1 MPREVLV
8 LVDAPN
14 FIFRAFHAMPRL
26 SGPNG
31 EATGAIYGFIA
42 MLQKLVRELKPT
54 HLGVVFDPPG
64 KTFRDDMYAEYKAT
78 RSETPP
84 ELVTQFDPIREVVR
98 AFRAPLVETP
108 GFEADDAIATLARRG
123 EAAGMDVV
131 IASGDKD
138 LCQVVTE
145 KVKVLDTM
153 KDRMSGPAE
162 VKEKWGVPPE
172 GIVDL
177 LALMGDSVDNVPGVP
192 GIGEKTA
199 AALVQKAGTVEAL
212 LANPELAGR
221 PKIVQALRDHAADA
235 RLSKTLVTVRTDA
248 PVSESLEDLRVKP
261 ADQAALRTLFTRFG
275 FTRWLKEL
283 PAEEQALPQGG
294 YRAVETLE
302 GVRELERAL
311 RAAGGFSFS
320 IMGTSREGM
329 RAALVG
335 LAFSTAPGTGVYV
348 PLGHSPMLAPK
359 QAPRDES
366 LAVLKPLLEDPAI
379 PKSAYDAKFDLLV
392 FSRMGIELKGL
403 SCDPM
408 LAEYVLDPAKA
419 NDLESLAISH
429 LGARMTPAAD
439 LAGRGRGAVSFDGV
453 DVASATAA
461 GCEAADVAGRLARL
475 LPAKLD
481 KEGLGPLFRD
491 VEMPLLEVLFRMERT
506 GVLVDASFLATL
518 GAEFDRR
525 LAKVR
530 DAIFEA
536 AGETF
541 NIDSTR
547 QLQHVLFEKLKLT
560 PGRKTK
566 TGFSTDAGVLEKLAS
581 EHPVPARIVEF
592 RMLAKLKSTYVDA
605 LPAAINR
612 TTGRIHTT
620 YSQAVAATGRLSSN
634 DPNLQNI
641 PIRTEEGRR
650 IRRAFVTE
658 PGWKLVSADY
668 SQIELRLLAHVSGDA
683 ALVDAYRN
691 GKDVHART
699 AAEVFG
705 VPEEAV
711 TRDQRAH
718 AKVVNFGVI
727 YGMGANGLAQSLGID
742 RGSAARYI
750 EAYFRRYAGV
760 REFLDRTLEETRK
773 TGYVRTLLGRRR
785 PLPDINA
792 SDGNL
797 RSAAER
803 MAVNAPVQGSA
814 ADLIKVAMIRVDR
827 ALRESGL
834 KARMLL
840 QVHDELVFEAP
851 EPEVKRL
858 LAIVVEGM
866 EKAMDL
872 SVPLKVDVAVGDNWG
887 ELKGG

>member
-1 MPREVLV
+1 MPRETLV

-14 FIFRAFHAMPRL
+14 FIFRAFHALPRL
-26 SGPNG
+26 SSPDGAP
-31 EATGAIYGFIA
+31 TGAIYGFVS

-54 HLGVVFDPPG
+54 HLAVVFDPKG
-64 KTFRDDMYAEYKAT
+64 RTFRDEAYAEYKAT

-84 ELVTQFDPIREVVR
+84 ELVVQFDPIRDVVR

-145 KVKVLDTM
+145 KVKLLDTM

-172 GIVDL
+172 GIVEL

-212 LANPELAGR
+212 LANPDLAGR
-221 PKIVQALRDHAADA
+221 PKIAQALRDHAADA
-235 RLSKTLVTVRTDA
+235 RLSKMLVTVRTDA
-248 PVSESLEDLRVKP
+248 PVAESLDELRLKP
-261 ADQAALRTLFTRFG
+261 ADPAALRALFTKFG
-275 FTRWLKEL
+275 FTRLLKDL
-283 PAEEQALPQGG
+283 PAEEQALSRAG
-294 YRAVETLE
+294 YRAVETSA
-302 GVRELERAL
+302 GVRELAAGL
-311 RAAGGFSFS
+311 RAAGAFSFAVL
-320 IMGTSREGM
+320 GTSREGM

-335 LAFSTAPGTGVYV
+335 MAFSTGAGDGAYV

-359 QAPRDES
+359 QPPRDET
-366 LAVLKPLLEDPAI
+366 LAALRPLFEDAAI
-379 PKSAYDAKFDLLV
+379 AKSAYDAKFDLLV
-392 FSRMGIELKGL
+392 LARLGIAVHGL
-403 SCDPM
+403 ACDPM
-408 LAEYVLDPAKA
+408 LAEYVLDPAKP
-419 NDLESLAISH
+419 NDLESLAIAH

-439 LAGRGRGAVSFDGV
+439 LAGRGRGAVSFDSV
-453 DVASATAA
+453 DVASASAA
-461 GCEAADVAGRLARL
+461 GCETADVAGRLAKI
-475 LPAKLD
+475 LPPKLE
-481 KEGLGPLFRD
+481 KEGLASLFRD

-506 GVLVDASFLATL
+506 GVRVDAGFLATL

-525 LAKVR
+525 LATMR

-541 NIDSTR
+541 NIDSTK
-547 QLQHVLFEKLKLT
+547 QLQRILFEKLKLT

-566 TGFSTDAGVLEKLAS
+566 TGFSTDAGVLEGLAA

-605 LPAAINR
+605 LPAAINPA
-612 TTGRIHTT
+612 TGRIHTT

-668 SQIELRLLAHVSGDA
+668 SQIELRLLAHVSGDP
-683 ALVDAYRN
+683 ALLDAYRS

-705 VPEEAV
+705 IPEDQV
-711 TRDQRAH
+711 TKDQRAH

-727 YGMGANGLAQSLGID
+727 YGMGAHGLAQSLGID
-742 RGSAARYI
+742 RASAAKYI
-750 EAYFRRYAGV
+750 DAYFRRYAGV
-760 REFLDRTLEETRK
+760 RAFLDRTLEETRK

-827 ALRESGL
+827 ALRDSGL
-834 KARMLL
+834 RARMLL

-851 EPEVKRL
+851 EGEVPRL
-858 LAIVVEGM
+858 VAIVTEGM
-866 EKAMDL
+866 EKAMEL
-872 SVPLKVDVAVGDNWG
+872 QVPLKVDVAVGENWG
-887 ELKGG
+887 SLKG